1 MSGKKSASTTSDL
14 PPAEWLV
21 QLSATGRIWVQSEEK
36 TFLDFV
42 RETGL
47 GIIPTVTDTNAGDEP
62 ANKMEILASSHL
74 YALGMCRDATGV
86 LRRTTAMLPT
96 YRKRVVQCLLKALK
110 GLPDDR
116 ALADTLVRI
125 DHLGPE
131 MMSIYRDGCENRES
145 PDYNG
150 WDADIWQSPDAIT
163 LLTRVVERPV
173 DFPELPAS
181 PGSSVCFDWLSR
193 RERVQVPSP
202 APWGDT
208 TPLEQPLT
216 AARHPFWGALTA
228 TLDACSGDHHWQVL
242 DLRADGLRCNH
253 ARIGEAQ
260 EILGDLWQQELGL
273 FPAAPLLPP
282 ADMVAAPDRPPEWLV
297 YALNQ
302 MAHHDLAAEVSGSW
316 RLSDRM
322 RRELMRDDRHMQT
335 FESLRQRALAL
346 VRAASQRLTKQRG
359 TAP

>member
-1 MSGKKSASTTSDL
+1 MSRKKCGATAFDL
-14 PPAEWLV
+14 PSAERLV
-21 QLSATGRIWVQSEEK
+21 HLSSTGRIWVQTEEK
-36 TFLDFV
+36 DFLDFV

-47 GIIPTVTDTNAGDEP
+47 GIIPSLTETDAGDEP
-62 ANKMEILASSHL
+62 AKKVEILACSHL
-74 YALGMCRDATGV
+74 YALGMCRDATGI
-86 LRRTTAMLPT
+86 LRRTTAMLPA
-96 YRKRVVQCLLKALK
+96 YRKHVLACLLEALK

-131 MMSIYRDGCENRES
+131 MLSIYRDGCEDRES
-145 PDYNG
+145 HDHSR
-150 WDADIWQSPDAIT
+150 WDADIWQAPDAIT
-163 LLTRVVERPV
+163 LLTRVVDRPT

-181 PGSSVCFDWLSR
+181 PGAAVCFDWLSR
-193 RERVQVPSP
+193 KELVRAPSP

-208 TPLEQPLT
+208 TPLEQPPT

-253 ARIGEAQ
+253 VRIGEAQ
-260 EILGDLWQQELGL
+260 GVLDELWRQELGL

-282 ADMVAAPDRPPEWLV
+282 AGMIANPNRPPEWLA

-302 MAHHDLAAEVSGSW
+302 MAQQDMAAEVSGSW

-322 RRELMRDDRHMQT
+322 RRELMRDDRNMRT

-359 TAP
+359 TSL